1 MSKSFGNTI
10 DPHKCLDM
18 VPSDTFR
25 YYLIRETPYGADMS
39 FSEDAMKLVHNSD
52 LADSLGNL
60 FSRAVAMCAKY
71 TGGKV
76 PEEKSEGSFNLE
88 KTVKSVE
95 KVMGSYE
102 LHKMAEA
109 CILSVHDVNKYL
121 TDREPWKMKDEKK
134 RASVVRTIL
143 ESCYY
148 FAHLFA
154 PIKLHWQLKI

>member
-76 PEEKSEGSFNLE
+76 PEEKSEGSLTS
-88 KTVKSVE
+88 KRPS
-95 KVMGSYE
+95 KVLKKQWARMS
-102 LHKMAEA
+102 
-109 CILSVHDVNKYL
+109 CIK
-121 TDREPWKMKDEKK
+121 
-134 RASVVRTIL
+134 
-143 ESCYY
+143 
-148 FAHLFA
+148 
-154 PIKLHWQLKI
+154 WQRPAF

>member
-1 MSKSFGNTI
+1 
-10 DPHKCLDM
+10 
-18 VPSDTFR
+18 
-25 YYLIRETPYGADMS
+25 MS
-39 FSEDAMKLVHNSD
+39 FSEDGMKLVHNSD

-88 KTVKSVE
+88 KTIKSVE

-121 TDREPWKMKDEKK
+121 TDREPWKMKDEK
-134 RASVVRTIL
+134 
-143 ESCYY
+143 Y
-148 FAHLFA
+148 
-154 PIKLHWQLKI
+154 